1 MGRNAM
7 VTMFTSFAAG
17 QSAFSGI
24 VIPYQ
29 SGGCGR
35 CRGRKI
41 IGTLRNW

>member
-1 MGRNAM
+1 M

-24 VIPYQ
+24 VVPYH

-35 CRGRKI
+35 CTGRRI